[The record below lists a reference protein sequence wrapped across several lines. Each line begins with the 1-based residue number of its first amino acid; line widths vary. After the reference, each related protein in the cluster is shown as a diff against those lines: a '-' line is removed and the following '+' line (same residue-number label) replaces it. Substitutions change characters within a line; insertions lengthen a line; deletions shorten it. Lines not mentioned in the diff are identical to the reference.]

1 MSLNKT
7 LSPPNLPLKD
17 YESFIERRQFWDD
30 FACEYN
36 DYTQEKKLVILAGFV
51 NIGGNLKKIIKQ
63 YAKDHDE
70 IYRQRIHWVILHYIW
85 RLIMGN
91 DTMDYSH
98 IVVDRIKCLDND
110 ELIQL
115 LTEELKKRVE
125 KDCTS
130 TINISTSNINETEH
144 WVISDKEK
152 YNDEILDKIER
163 KHWQTHPKELYSTY
177 LRKGERWENKACLF

>member
-1 MSLNKT
+1 MSRALRLLN
-7 LSPPNLPLKD
+7 LALKD
-17 YESFIERRQFWDD
+17 YECFIESRGFWDD

-36 DYTQEKKLVILAGFV
+36 DYTQEEKLVILAGFV
-51 NIGGNLKKIIKQ
+51 NIGGNLNNVIKQ
-63 YAKDHDE
+63 YAKNHDE

-85 RLIMGN
+85 RLMMGN
-91 DTMDYSH
+91 DIMDYSA

-177 LRKGERWENKACLF
+177 LRKGKRWENKACLF

>member
-7 LSPPNLPLKD
+7 LSPLNLPLKD

-36 DYTQEKKLVILAGFV
+36 DYTQDKKLVILAGFV

-63 YAKDHDE
+63 YAKNHDE

-115 LTEELKKRVE
+115 LTKELKKRVE
-125 KDCTS
+125 KEHPS
-130 TINISTSNINETEH
+130 IGETEH

-177 LRKGERWENKACLF
+177 LRKGERWENNACLF

>member
-36 DYTQEKKLVILAGFV
+36 DYTQDKKLVILAGFV

-115 LTEELKKRVE
+115 LTKELKKRVE
-125 KDCTS
+125 KEHPS
-130 TINISTSNINETEH
+130 IGETEH